1 MVRSQK
7 DDLEV
12 TMDSFSIAGEGGRM
26 FTIRVARAENVTPQ
40 LVRTVIE
47 LDLETFAE
55 STFSAFT
62 ATSFL
67 EHSRVYLLY
76 ADQRI
81 IGHCMCMRTWE
92 RPTEVAV
99 LSMGLRPGWRGRGLG
114 QRFVLAVMDLLAR
127 EGSTA
132 VVLMVGD
139 ANKRA
144 IKVYGDVGFSEVGEC
159 QASQDAGGRLLVM
172 RHELTAHED

>member
-1 MVRSQK
+1 MVRSKQM
-7 DDLEV
+7 DQEV
-12 TMDSFSIAGEGGRM
+12 SMNSFSIAGEGGRM
-26 FTIRVARAENVTPQ
+26 FTIRVSRAEHVTPQ

-67 EHSRVYLLY
+67 AHSRVYLLY

-81 IGHCMCMRTWE
+81 IGHCMCMRTWDN
-92 RPTEVAV
+92 PDEVSI

-114 QRFVLAVMDLLAR
+114 QRFVLAIVDLLSR
-127 EGSTA
+127 EGATSM
-132 VVLMVGD
+132 VLMVGD

-144 IKVYGDVGFSEVGEC
+144 IKVYGDVGFNEVGEC
-159 QASQDAGGRLLVM
+159 QASQDAGGRLLVL
-172 RHELTAHED
+172 RKDLLHEK